1 MVRGESLS
9 SPSESV
15 GKSPTLKSKSET
27 QKQKGE
33 TKMKKRLEKLA
44 NKVVRKYG
52 FEHFI
57 TIAVFKM
64 VEWFE

>member
-27 QKQKGE
+27 QTKRRN
-33 TKMKKRLEKLA
+33 KMKKRLEALA

-52 FEHFI
+52 FEHFF

-64 VEWFE
+64 VEWFK